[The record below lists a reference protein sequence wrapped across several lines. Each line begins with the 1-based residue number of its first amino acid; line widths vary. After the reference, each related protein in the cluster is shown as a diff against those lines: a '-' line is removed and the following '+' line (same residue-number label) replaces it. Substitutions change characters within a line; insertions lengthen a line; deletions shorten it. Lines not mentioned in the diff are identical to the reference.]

1 MDWSPPWKHFGKLL
15 PEKGILLPSLVS
27 PPLREAGCAPGPCA
41 GWQRR
46 QGQSRQESAFGS
58 TGMWIGRRRLGRS
71 FREAQGVSLSSHHP
85 FSHPSATSW
94 SRARPSAGGW
104 RLRVSSEI
112 RMMGILSMWGSF
124 PCGDPF
130 SMEILSFW
138 ESFPC
143 GNHFPVAS
151 EIPSSQ
157 FSLSFLWGSN
167 STSQEC
173 QGGSLKLTWLVH

>member
-15 PEKGILLPSLVS
+15 PEKGILLSSLVS

-58 TGMWIGRRRLGRS
+58 TGMWIGRRGLGRS
-71 FREAQGVSLSSHHP
+71 FREAQGVSLPSHHP

-112 RMMGILSMWGSF
+112 RMMGILSPWGSF

-143 GNHFPVAS
+143 GDQKFLPHNSPC
-151 EIPSSQ
+151 PSS
-157 FSLSFLWGSN
+157 GAAIPPPRN
-167 STSQEC
+167 
-173 QGGSLKLTWLVH
+173 VRVAA